1 MGTDSL
7 ESLEDAEEVTEAHLM
22 GATSFRVG
30 AAIEPMLYSP
40 GSLQLCDNSA
50 SQGTPGG
57 SEHPG
62 AQPSGAHTNGSQDG
76 TSSNGVTAPE
86 HLKGGK
92 QGKVRIAILHTG
104 GSLGL
109 CGLAQRFPEEF

>member
-1 MGTDSL
+1 M

-30 AAIEPMLYSP
+30 AAIEPMPYSP
-40 GSLQLCDNSA
+40 SSLQQANHTLSHA
-50 SQGTPGG
+50 TPGG
-57 SEHPG
+57 DEQSV
-62 AQPSGAHTNGSQDG
+62 ALPSGGHTNSSRDG
-76 TSSNGVTAPE
+76 ISTNGVTAPE
-86 HLKGGK
+86 PLEGGK

-109 CGLAQRFPEEF
+109 CGLAQRFPEDF